1 MLSKPENG
9 WTTFELSKNKYSLS
23 YLTDVS
29 MDWLN
34 AAINGLKNYRPFSV
48 DGFLEPD
55 RMICTVSF
63 WNIHIFTDFDEN
75 EAMNVEDYNYE
86 TIHINMIEFCEKL
99 YNDVNNNLQ
108 EWINWFCDDEIDLK
122 EREKELKKKL
132 SELRLLIDEKKDE
145 DTTGS
150 VPNATI

>member
-48 DGFLEPD
+48 DGFMEPD

-63 WNIHIFTDFDEN
+63 WNIHVFTDFDEDEVMN
-75 EAMNVEDYNYE
+75 EEDYNYE

-99 YNDVNNNLQ
+99 YHDINDNLQ
-108 EWINWFCDDEIDLK
+108 EWINWFCDDEHDLK

-132 SELRLLIDEKKDE
+132 SELRLLIDEKKD
-145 DTTGS
+145 DFKGG
-150 VPNATI
+150 IFFL

>member
-34 AAINGLKNYRPFSV
+34 AAIKGLKNYRPFSV
-48 DGFLEPD
+48 DGFMEPD

-63 WNIHIFTDFDEN
+63 WNIHVFTDFDEDEVMN
-75 EAMNVEDYNYE
+75 EEDYNYE

-99 YNDVNNNLQ
+99 YHDINDNLQ
-108 EWINWFCDDEIDLK
+108 EWINWFCDDEHDLK

-132 SELRLLIDEKKDE
+132 SELRLLIDEKKD
-145 DTTGS
+145 DFKGG
-150 VPNATI
+150 IFFL

>member
-132 SELRLLIDEKKDE
+132 SELRLLIDEKKD
-145 DTTGS
+145 DFKGG
-150 VPNATI
+150 IFFL

>member
-1 MLSKPENG
+1 MLRKPENG

-48 DGFLEPD
+48 DGYLEPD

-132 SELRLLIDEKKDE
+132 SELRLLIDEKKD
-145 DTTGS
+145 DFKGG
-150 VPNATI
+150 IFFL

>member
-132 SELRLLIDEKKDE
+132 SELRLLIYEKKD
-145 DTTGS
+145 DFKGG
-150 VPNATI
+150 IFFL

>member
-1 MLSKPENG
+1 MLSKPESG

-48 DGFLEPD
+48 DGFMEPH

-63 WNIHIFTDFDEN
+63 WNIHIFTDFDED
-75 EAMNVEDYNYE
+75 EAMNAEDYNYE

-99 YNDVNNNLQ
+99 YNDINDNLQ
-108 EWINWFCDDEIDLK
+108 EWINWFCDDEYDLK

-132 SELRLLIDEKKDE
+132 SELRLLIDEKKD
-145 DTTGS
+145 DFKGG
-150 VPNATI
+150 IFFL

>member
-108 EWINWFCDDEIDLK
+108 EWINWFCYDEIDLK

-132 SELRLLIDEKKDE
+132 SELRLLIDEKKD
-145 DTTGS
+145 DFKGG
-150 VPNATI
+150 IFFL